1 MISLTKVP
9 FISSRT
15 FQRAN
20 TQLNVLT
27 TQIIGSSCNQVRR
40 LLYLP
45 KIGPLTKQVLPGR
58 APFCPTLNKWIE
70 SRVDDH
76 RWRKSVH
83 LALPRLEKSAPVQI
97 SELSEA
103 AYEKL
108 AEETLGALTDYFEDL
123 TEEAFTGADY
133 DVVFSRCRLP
143 PVLKGHPNFGSTYS
157 NKWCFD
163 GEVRWGPWDLRH
175 QQTNAKQ
182 TDLAFFP
189 HQWPKAL

>member
-133 DVVFSRCRLP
+133 DVVFSQRCRLP

-157 NKWCFD
+157 NIRKIRSRNW
-163 GEVRWGPWDLRH
+163 
-175 QQTNAKQ
+175 QKT
-182 TDLAFFP
+182 FP
-189 HQWPKAL
+189 SLSK